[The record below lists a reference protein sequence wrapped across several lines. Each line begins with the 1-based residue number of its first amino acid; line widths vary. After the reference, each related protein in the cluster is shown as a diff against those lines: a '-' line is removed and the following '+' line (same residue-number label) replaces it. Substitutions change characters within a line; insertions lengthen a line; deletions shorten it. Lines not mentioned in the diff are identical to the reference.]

1 MKVNEKIISH
11 SKMMLTLFKVVYRG
25 QNVAHDFL
33 TQVIRTIHHVNML
46 NNYLKEEP
54 EIDFQPGEWLFVHGE
69 SELLYQEKLKLRQTE
84 ISNLNHRDVVKGL
97 GRILQWSSER
107 FKDLPMSIKSLLTE
121 SRISNDMRY
130 STIRITLDDVFIRMR
145 PHRPENISLFQT
157 REHDEIAKLMHLAS
171 TPASE
176 EGLNSAVIAQ
186 MLWIIEVR
194 SFIAVDR
201 EFDHMFDK
209 MMLRTQIFDALIKRW
224 CEAWKACKRT
234 IYNQSRLPTRWRE
247 EYIKKQIATKPADA
261 KFNDGPV
268 SDHHRR
274 NHWLMFNKSNEN
286 GQSSDQSSDNP
297 EANLVSL
304 CEANEE
310 KQIVPLINDFSRRKK
325 MLESSL
331 IFYKKPTKP
340 TKLTNFNKLK
350 VS

>member
-1 MKVNEKIISH
+1 
-11 SKMMLTLFKVVYRG
+11 MLTLYKIAYRS
-25 QNVAHDFL
+25 QNVAYDVLAQLVRAVHHSNVIAKFGHSDHD
-33 TQVIRTIHHVNML
+33 
-46 NNYLKEEP
+46 

-69 SELLYQEKLKLRQTE
+69 SELLYQEKMKLRQIE
-84 ISNLNHRDVVKGL
+84 IANLNHRDVVKGL
-97 GRILQWSSER
+97 GRILEWTTER
-107 FKDLPMSIKSLLTE
+107 FKDLPPLIKGVLSE

-145 PHRPENISLFQT
+145 PQRGDRVSLFQT

-194 SFIAVDR
+194 SFIAVDG
-201 EFDHMFDK
+201 EFDHAFDK
-209 MMLRTQIFDALIKRW
+209 IMLRTQIFDALIKRW

-247 EYIKKQIATKPADA
+247 EYARKLIAAKPPDA

-268 SDHHRR
+268 SDLHRM
-274 NHWLMFNKSNEN
+274 NHWLMFNHNNGTTEN
-286 GQSSDQSSDNP
+286 
-297 EANLVSL
+297 EANVISL
-304 CEANEE
+304 YEQPIEE
-310 KQIVPLINDFSRRKK
+310 KQTPQTTQITTQILQSPQLPQLSLIDDFSHRKR
-325 MLESSL
+325 MLESNL
-331 IFYKKPTKP
+331 RFTKRPTH
-340 TKLTNFNKLK
+340 TNKVK